1 MRVLTLASE
10 FPPAHGYGLGRY
22 VAAHTAAL
30 AAQGCEVAVAC
41 SNWDGG
47 LPDGTYEADG
57 VEVAN
62 SPIFMPVKGYTWV
75 AEVLQANLLLEA
87 RAFEMAGR
95 SGGFDLIQIHDWL
108 AASAAWSVHELLGAP
123 LVVTMHDTVRGRN
136 QGQLSAEEQYMAE
149 MEAWI
154 CERADLVLA
163 NSEFTRRELIEAY
176 GVDAD
181 KLLVVGCG
189 VDPAAFE
196 TDTDPRLF
204 RSVLAPPDAP
214 MISFVGRLTPAK
226 GPQVLLEAV
235 PHVLRLRPDAQFI
248 FAGDGAMREGLQRR
262 VHDLHIGSNVRF
274 TGHLRGK
281 VLATL
286 YRASELV
293 VVPSLYEPF
302 GMVALEAIAAGRPL
316 IASDTGG
323 LREIMA
329 GLEGAVPVPP
339 NDPQALARAILQLLA
354 DPARARRLA
363 ESARTHALERFRWED
378 VARRTLRAY
387 ERLVA

>member
-1 MRVLTLASE
+1 MRVLTLASSSRR
-10 FPPAHGYGLGRY
+10 PRLRPGPLRGRAHRRPGR
-22 VAAHTAAL
+22 
-30 AAQGCEVAVAC
+30 QGCEVVVAC

-47 LPDGTYEADG
+47 LPDGIYQRDG
-57 VEVAN
+57 VEVEAN

-87 RAFEMAGR
+87 RAFEMADR

-108 AASAAWSVHELLGAP
+108 AASAGWSVHELLGAP
-123 LVVTMHDTVRGRN
+123 LVVAMHDTVRGRN

-154 CERADLVLA
+154 CERADLVLT

-181 KLLVVGCG
+181 KLAVVGCG

-235 PHVLRLRPDAQFI
+235 PHVPA
-248 FAGDGAMREGLQRR
+248 AAPGCA
-262 VHDLHIGSNVRF
+262 V
-274 TGHLRGK
+274 HLRRGRGDARGPAAARPQPEDR
-281 VLATL
+281 LERAL
-286 YRASELV
+286 HRASAGQGPGHPLPRLGAGGGAQPLRAV
-293 VVPSLYEPF
+293 RHGGAGGHRRPAPSSPPTPAGCGRSWPAWRARCRCRPTTPWRWRGRSCSCWPTPPGAGGWPRAPGPMLWS
-302 GMVALEAIAAGRPL
+302 ASAGRMWP
-316 IASDTGG
+316 
-323 LREIMA
+323 
-329 GLEGAVPVPP
+329 GAP
-339 NDPQALARAILQLLA
+339 
-354 DPARARRLA
+354 
-363 ESARTHALERFRWED
+363 
-378 VARRTLRAY
+378 
-387 ERLVA
+387 